1 MTSPAPL
8 PPHRPRAAAPV
19 HARLRDRIVRG
30 RLPPGARVT
39 EAGIAEDLG
48 VSRTPVREAMHRLVR
63 DGLLVPVDGHGGGRT
78 RLAVAPMDPAT
89 LDQLYR
95 IAGVLEGLAGRAAA
109 GLPPGRRAALARCL
123 QAAERAFRAAAARR
137 PLDYDRLFDRHDA
150 FHRTLMDATA
160 GAELKAQLDVIRP
173 RVDRYEWYYA
183 PLVGPDFRA
192 TYREHAAIIRAVRS
206 GTPETIERAVR
217 ANWVRGAARMVRAL
231 AAAGRQRSAASA
243 SSSIPT

>member
-1 MTSPAPL
+1 MTSPAPR

-19 HARLRDRIVRG
+19 HARLRDLIVRG

-39 EAGIAEDLG
+39 EAGIADDLG

-78 RLAVAPMDPAT
+78 RLAVAPMDPGT

-95 IAGVLEGLAGRAAA
+95 IAGVLEGLAGRTAAA
-109 GLPPGRRAALARCL
+109 LPAGRRTALARRL
-123 QAAERAFRAAAARR
+123 QVAERAFRATAARR
-137 PLDYDRLFDRHDA
+137 PLDYDRLFERHDA
-150 FHRTLMDATA
+150 FHRTLVDATA

-183 PLVGPDFRA
+183 PLVGPDFSA
-192 TYREHAAIIRAVRS
+192 TYREHAAIIQAVRS
-206 GTPETIERAVR
+206 GTPEIIERAVR

-231 AAAGRQRSAASA
+231 AAAGRQRSPASA
-243 SSSIPT
+243 SS